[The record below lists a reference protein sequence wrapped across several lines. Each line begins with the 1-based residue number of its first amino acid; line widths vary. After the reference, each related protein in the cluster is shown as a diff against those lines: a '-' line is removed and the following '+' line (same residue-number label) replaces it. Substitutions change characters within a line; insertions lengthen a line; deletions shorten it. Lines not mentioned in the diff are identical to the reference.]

1 MRARRSLRRARS
13 VRAVVALTAGAAL
26 LSGCSNLSPPDIAGP
41 GRSDVKVDTT
51 ELRDLKATTRIEP
64 CAPGTGEQA
73 DGGLPSLTLPCL
85 GGGESVDLSSLRG
98 PMVINL
104 WASWC
109 GPCERE
115 LPIYQKFYEQ
125 HGDTVGVL
133 GIDFQDNRPAAALE
147 LAKGAGVTYPQLADP
162 NADLAG
168 AKPMPPVPG
177 LPAIAFVD
185 AEGRFVVD
193 DVPQL
198 VFREIKS
205 VKELEEL
212 VSERLGIEL

>member
-1 MRARRSLRRARS
+1 MSARRAT
-13 VRAVVALTAGAAL
+13 VRAVVAVAAGAAL
-26 LSGCSNLSPPDIAGP
+26 LSGCSSISAPDISGP
-41 GRSDVKVDTT
+41 GRTSVEVDTP
-51 ELRDLKATTRIEP
+51 ELRALKATTKIEP
-64 CAPGTGEQA
+64 CAPG
-73 DGGLPSLTLPCL
+73 DGTRSDDGLPSLTLNCL
-85 GGGESVDLSSLRG
+85 GGGDSVDISSLRG
-98 PMVINL
+98 PLVINL

-115 LPIYQKFYEQ
+115 LPIYQEFYEK
-125 HGDTVGVL
+125 HGDKVGVL

-147 LAKGAGVTYPQLADP
+147 LAKGAGVTYPQLADA
-162 NADLAG
+162 NSDLAG
-168 AKPMPPVPG
+168 TKPMPPVPG

-205 VKELEEL
+205 VQELEEL
-212 VSERLGIEL
+212 VAERLGVEL